1 MILILGLVIPL
12 DCVIRL
18 DIYVIH
24 ILIALVHHDGVLVKN
39 GLGVIDGSVVAL
51 FTLSLDSFH
60 I

>member
-12 DCVIRL
+12 NCIIRL
-18 DIYVIH
+18 DIDVIH
-24 ILIALVHHDGVLVKN
+24 ILIALVHHNGVLVKN
-39 GLGVIDGSVVAL
+39 GLRVIDGSVMAL